1 MSQGKVTHPRHGL
14 RGIRRDRDCRSCK
27 SRGVKCDLNRP
38 RCLPCVQ
45 SGLTCGGYPQRVV
58 WATNKTPVTPTPELS
73 GMERAAAHDNHEAS
87 SLESQ
92 PQLLLVYSPT
102 SEATP
107 QSFHTGLPGHQRT
120 ASHPQHRFAD
130 RLSAWC
136 TELRLSGFVDGDER
150 RARVAV
156 ATTRLLD
163 HVERILRW
171 HMEYQ
176 STLPPTP
183 LKPLHRPSGQG
194 VETLN
199 VREYG
204 TETDFELQY
213 VDALASLNQVLENA
227 NPVAFLGILVLAYF
241 EVLSTSAFGQ
251 WQFHLQG
258 ARSLLDHHFQSR
270 EDIERLGPPIGNLPE
285 MIAYFSWWDV
295 AGVVVRHLSAS
306 RAESHGRLIFL
317 DWHRDLIGAE
327 FFDTVGCPP
336 EIFQLFVSL
345 AKSTGTSHEV
355 SEEEALFAERERY
368 VLAIQQLLQ
377 LGLVEDG
384 QGLCRDTWRC
394 AAVIALLT
402 WDSPSQPTD
411 DLMDDCRQKA
421 LTSAVDRICRGISSV
436 PLTSRLYMHM
446 AKPVFLAGINATSLT
461 QCEVIR
467 EYWCN
472 LQADG
477 APRHLGALA
486 QCEERWKKIPR
497 A

>member
-1 MSQGKVTHPRHGL
+1 
-14 RGIRRDRDCRSCK
+14 
-27 SRGVKCDLNRP
+27 
-38 RCLPCVQ
+38 
-45 SGLTCGGYPQRVV
+45 
-58 WATNKTPVTPTPELS
+58 
-73 GMERAAAHDNHEAS
+73 MERTVAYGSHEGP
-87 SLESQ
+87 SQ
-92 PQLLLVYSPT
+92 SQLQLLPVCSPT
-102 SEATP
+102 SEASP
-107 QSFHTGLPGHQRT
+107 QSLHIGRPGHQSTIR
-120 ASHPQHRFAD
+120 HPQHQFAD

-136 TELRLSGFVDGDER
+136 TELRLSGAANSDEK

-171 HMEYQ
+171 HMEYR
-176 STLPPTP
+176 STLTP
-183 LKPLHRPSGQG
+183 EPLQLLPRPSGQSTR
-194 VETLN
+194 TLDSP
-199 VREYG
+199 VCG

-241 EVLSTSAFGQ
+241 EVLSTSAFGE

-258 ARSLLDHHFQSR
+258 ARSLLDHHCRSR

-285 MIAYFSWWDV
+285 MIAYFAWWDV
-295 AGVVVRHLSAS
+295 AGIVVRHLGGS

-317 DWHRDLIGAE
+317 DWHRALIGDD

-336 EIFQLFVSL
+336 EIFQLFASL
-345 AKSTGTSHEV
+345 AKSAGTSHEV
-355 SEEEALFAERERY
+355 SDEEALIAEQGRH
-368 VLAIQQLLQ
+368 VLAMQQLLQ
-377 LGLVEDG
+377 LGLVADD

-402 WDSPSQPTD
+402 WDGPSQSTGDP
-411 DLMDDCRQKA
+411 MASCRQKA

-446 AKPVFLAGINATSLT
+446 AKPAFLAGINATSLT

-467 EYWCN
+467 EYWRN

-486 QCEERWKKIPR
+486 QCEERWKKIVVT
-497 A
+497 

>member
-1 MSQGKVTHPRHGL
+1 MSQAKVTRPRHGL

-58 WATNKTPVTPTPELS
+58 WATSKTPVTPTILSVKRRPGLAPELS
-73 GMERAAAHDNHEAS
+73 GMERTAS
-87 SLESQ
+87 
-92 PQLLLVYSPT
+92 
-102 SEATP
+102 P
-107 QSFHTGLPGHQRT
+107 QSLHTGPHGHQST
-120 ASHPQHRFAD
+120 TKHPQHQFAD

-136 TELRLSGFVDGDER
+136 TELRLSGAVNGDER
-150 RARVAV
+150 RHW
-156 ATTRLLD
+156 TRP
-163 HVERILRW
+163 H
-171 HMEYQ
+171 
-176 STLPPTP
+176 
-183 LKPLHRPSGQG
+183 
-194 VETLN
+194 
-199 VREYG
+199 
-204 TETDFELQY
+204 Y
-213 VDALASLNQVLENA
+213 VDALASLNQVLEHA

-241 EVLSTSAFGQ
+241 EVLSTSAFGE

-258 ARSLLDHHFQSR
+258 ARSLLDHHCQSR

-285 MIAYFSWWDV
+285 MIAYFAWWDV
-295 AGVVVRHLSAS
+295 AGVVVRHLGGS

-317 DWHRDLIGAE
+317 DWHRALIGAD

-345 AKSTGTSHEV
+345 AKSASTSHEI
-355 SEEEALFAERERY
+355 SEEEALIAEQGRH
-368 VLAIQQLLQ
+368 VLAMQQLLQ
-377 LGLVEDG
+377 LGLVADD

-402 WDSPSQPTD
+402 WDSPSQSTD
-411 DLMDDCRQKA
+411 DLTADFREKA

-446 AKPVFLAGINATSLT
+446 AKPAFLAGINATSLT
-461 QCEVIR
+461 QCDVIR
-467 EYWCN
+467 EYWRN

-486 QCEERWKKIPR
+486 QCEERWKNIPR